1 MAVTGATATGART
14 HGRTAVAARA
24 FFLCVCCVCASVRLS
39 IAQCPDG
46 TPAPCRA
53 VVVAVRTPDSNSIA
67 VLPLENRARDTSLT
81 LLAEGLADQVT
92 TDLEQVPRVAM
103 APPASVR
110 YVLDHTPREPAR
122 LGRALNVRWL
132 VDGQMLPGR
141 GSVRLTVQ
149 LIDASAERVRWSGS
163 FQRPTDDLFAVISA
177 VAESVATA
185 VVGAL
190 EPAEQAR
197 LRRRPTMSNAA
208 LLAHT
213 RGVAALHHF
222 DESDLRLAVSAFEE
236 AIAADSAF
244 APAWSGLAE
253 AWFWSDP
260 WSPPRQ
266 VYPRGRA
273 AAERALALDP
283 TSSTALAALAGFTYC
298 YDWDLPRAEALA
310 RSAIQRDSSNGRA
323 WLYLGEALVA
333 QRRVDEAAVA
343 YERAITVDTLDEA
356 VAVEAS
362 GGLGMAHRT
371 DEALAVARRW
381 RVREPGADIWD
392 LTESLILLRA
402 HRCRAEP
409 PAMPISPVG
418 LACAGRRE
426 AARALT
432 DSLAAGAER
441 GQWTQEFLVLAY
453 VALGDRD
460 AALHWLARAIDAR
473 VYFVVF
479 LAVDPIWDDWR
490 GDPRFT
496 AQLDRI
502 RPDAR

>member
-1 MAVTGATATGART
+1 M
-14 HGRTAVAARA
+14 
-24 FFLCVCCVCASVRLS
+24 
-39 IAQCPDG
+39 
-46 TPAPCRA
+46 
-53 VVVAVRTPDSNSIA
+53 PDSTSIA

-81 LLAEGLADQVT
+81 LLAEGLADQVS

-149 LIDASAERVRWSGS
+149 LIDASAGRVRWSGA

-197 LRRRPTMSNAA
+197 LRRRPTMSNTA

-213 RGVAALHHF
+213 RGAAALHHF
-222 DESDLRLAVSAFEE
+222 DESNLRLAVSAFEE

-260 WSPPRQ
+260 WYPPRQ

-283 TSSTALAALAGFTYC
+283 NSATALAALAGFAYC
-298 YDWDLPRAEALA
+298 YDWDLPRAEVLA
-310 RSAIQRDSSNGRA
+310 RTAIRRDSSNARA
-323 WLYLGEALVA
+323 WLYLGETLVA
-333 QRRVDEAAVA
+333 QRRVDEAAMA
-343 YERAITVDTLDEA
+343 YERSMAVDTLDEA
-356 VAVEAS
+356 VAMEAS
-362 GGLGMAHRT
+362 GGLAMAHRA
-371 DEALAVARRW
+371 DEGLAVARRW
-381 RVREPGADIWD
+381 RAREPGSEMWAMN
-392 LTESLILLRA
+392 ESLILLRA
-402 HRCRAEP
+402 HRCREEP
-409 PAMPISPVG
+409 PAMPLGPLA

-426 AARALT
+426 AARALA

-441 GQWTQEFLVLAY
+441 GEWTQEFLVLAY

-473 VYFVVF
+473 VYLMVF

-490 GDPRFT
+490 ADPRFA

-502 RPDAR
+502 RSEAQ

>member
-1 MAVTGATATGART
+1 LLLLAVCGAQPLVG
-14 HGRTAVAARA
+14 
-24 FFLCVCCVCASVRLS
+24 
-39 IAQCPDG
+39 QCPDG
-46 TPAPCRA
+46 TPPPCGAAPRVLA
-53 VVVAVRTPDSNSIA
+53 AARTPGSNSIA

-92 TDLEQVPRVAM
+92 TNLEQIARVAM

-110 YVLDHTPREPAR
+110 YVLDHSPREPAR
-122 LGRALNVRWL
+122 LGRALSVRWL

-149 LIDASAERVRWSGS
+149 LIDASAGRVRWSGS

-190 EPAEQAR
+190 QPAEQAR

-208 LLAHT
+208 LLAYT

-222 DESDLRLAVSAFEE
+222 DESDQRLAVSAFEE

-260 WSPPRQ
+260 WYPPRQ
-266 VYPRGRA
+266 IYPRGRA

-283 TSSTALAALAGFTYC
+283 NSSTALAALAGFAYC
-298 YDWDLPRAEALA
+298 YDWNLPRAEALA
-310 RSAIQRDSSNGRA
+310 RRAIQRDSSNGRA

-333 QRRVDEAAVA
+333 ERRVDEAAVA
-343 YERAITVDTLDEA
+343 YERSMAVDTLDEA
-356 VAVEAS
+356 VAMEAS
-362 GGLGMAHRT
+362 GGLAMAHRA

-381 RVREPGADIWD
+381 RAREPGETWA
-392 LTESLILLRA
+392 LNESLILLRA

-409 PAMPISPVG
+409 PAMPIGPLA

-426 AARALT
+426 AARALA

-441 GQWTQEFLVLAY
+441 GEWTQEFLDLAY

-502 RPDAR
+502 RSEAQ